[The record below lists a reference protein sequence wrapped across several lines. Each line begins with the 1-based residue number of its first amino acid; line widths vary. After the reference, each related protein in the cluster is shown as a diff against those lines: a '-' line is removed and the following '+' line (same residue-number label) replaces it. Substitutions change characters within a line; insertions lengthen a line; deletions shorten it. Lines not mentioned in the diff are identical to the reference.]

1 MYESITNPK
10 RKLKFYLKWWTILEW
25 ELAVND
31 FENFFSVYDDEQEK
45 SIRLWDYFVKK
56 DSIDYIELS
65 AEKQDFLPINDRD
78 YE

>member
-1 MYESITNPK
+1 MFSITNPK

-31 FENFFSVYDDEQEK
+31 FENFFSLYDDDDEK
-45 SIRLWDYFVKK
+45 SIWLWDYFVKK
-56 DSIDYIELS
+56 ENIDYIELN
-65 AEKQDFLPINDRD
+65 AEKQDFLPIDDRD

>member
-1 MYESITNPK
+1 MFSITNPK

-31 FENFFSVYDDEQEK
+31 FENFFSLYDDDDEK
-45 SIRLWDYFVKK
+45 SIWLWDYFVKK
-56 DSIDYIELS
+56 ENIDYIELN

>member
-1 MYESITNPK
+1 MFSITNPK
-10 RKLKFYLKWWTILEW
+10 RKLKFYLKWWTVLEW

-31 FENFFSVYDDEQEK
+31 FENFFSLYDDDDEK
-45 SIRLWDYFVKK
+45 SIWLWDYFVKK
-56 DSIDYIELS
+56 ENIDYIELN